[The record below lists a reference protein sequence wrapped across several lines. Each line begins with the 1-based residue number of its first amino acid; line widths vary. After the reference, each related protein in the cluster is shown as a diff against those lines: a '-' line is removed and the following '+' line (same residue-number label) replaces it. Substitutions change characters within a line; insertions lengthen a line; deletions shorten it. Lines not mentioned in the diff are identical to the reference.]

1 MNRFFDRLAY
11 LAVLFALIYASSS
24 YLQFPQQEEAGRR
37 PSVRFAEPPPES
49 RGPAIAPGA
58 QVVTIQVPEKQPSTG
73 TAFAIGGGW
82 WLTARHVADGCDGIG
97 LITGPRQA
105 ARTQQVVIHPNADLA
120 LLSLR
125 LDPEPF
131 PFLTE
136 ALHRGQD
143 GFVIGYPQG
152 SPGDVH
158 AQLMGRVR
166 LKSVGRYR
174 TDEPILAWAERR
186 RVPDSLPALGG
197 LSGGP
202 MFNERGQI
210 IGVLV
215 AASERRG
222 RVMTSDPS
230 SVRWLLD
237 QAGLRPDPNARTID
251 LAVSNFVGQGND
263 LREDFRV
270 AKVICNVKRSSRR
283 RRL

>member
-37 PSVRFAEPPPES
+37 PSIRFAEPPPES

-82 WLTARHVADGCDGIG
+82 WLTARHVADGCDAIG

-105 ARTQQVVIHPNADLA
+105 ARAQQVVIHPNADLA

-136 ALHRGQD
+136 ALQRGQD
-143 GFVIGYPQG
+143 GFAIGYPQG

>member
-1 MNRFFDRLAY
+1 MNRFLDKLAY
-11 LAVLFALIYASSS
+11 LAALLALLYASSS
-24 YLQFPQQEEAGRR
+24 YLQFPQQEETRR
-37 PSVRFAEPPPES
+37 PSVRYAEPPPDS
-49 RGPAIAPGA
+49 RGPDIAPGA

-82 WLTARHVADGCDGIG
+82 WLTARHVADGCDSIG
-97 LITGPRQA
+97 LVTGPRRA
-105 ARTQQVVIHPNADLA
+105 TRAQQVVLHPNADIA
-120 LLSLR
+120 LLSLS

-136 ALHRGQD
+136 ALQRGQD
-143 GFVIGYPQG
+143 GFAIGFPQG
-152 SPGDVH
+152 SPGEVH

-186 RVPDSLPALGG
+186 RVPDHLPALGG

-230 SVRWLLD
+230 SVRWLLN
-237 QAGLRPDPNARTID
+237 QAGLMPDPNARTMD
-251 LAVSNFVGQGND
+251 LAVSNFVGQGDD
-263 LREDFRV
+263 LREDLRV
-270 AKVICNVKRSSRR
+270 TKVICEVKQRSRR
-283 RRL
+283 RRR

>member
-37 PSVRFAEPPPES
+37 PSVRFAEPPPEP

-82 WLTARHVADGCDGIG
+82 WLTARHVADGCDAIG
-97 LITGPRQA
+97 LVTGPRQA
-105 ARTQQVVIHPNADLA
+105 ARAQQVVIHPNADLA

-136 ALHRGQD
+136 ALQRGQD
-143 GFVIGYPQG
+143 GFAIGYPQG

>member
-1 MNRFFDRLAY
+1 MNGFLDRLAY
-11 LAVLFALIYASSS
+11 LAAILALLYAGSS
-24 YLQFPQQEEAGRR
+24 YLQFPQQGESRR
-37 PSVRFAEPPPES
+37 PSVRYADPPPDS
-49 RGPAIAPGA
+49 QGSAVAPGA

-82 WLTARHVADGCDGIG
+82 WLTARHVADGCDSIG
-97 LITGPRQA
+97 LVTGPRRA
-105 ARTQQVVIHPNADLA
+105 TRAQQVVLHPNADIA
-120 LLSLR
+120 LLRLG

-131 PFLTE
+131 PFLAE
-136 ALHRGQD
+136 ALRRGQD
-143 GFVIGYPQG
+143 GFAIGFPQG

-174 TDEPILAWAERR
+174 TDEPILAWAEKR
-186 RVPDSLPALGG
+186 RVPDHLPALGG

-237 QAGLRPDPNARTID
+237 QAGLMPDPNARTFD
-251 LAVSNFVGQGND
+251 LAVSNFVGQGDD
-263 LREDFRV
+263 LREDVRV
-270 AKVICNVKRSSRR
+270 AKVLCDVKRPSRR

>member
-82 WLTARHVADGCDGIG
+82 WLTARHVADGCDAIG
-97 LITGPRQA
+97 LVTGPRQA
-105 ARTQQVVIHPNADLA
+105 ARAQQVVIHPNADLA

-136 ALHRGQD
+136 ALQRGQD
-143 GFVIGYPQG
+143 GFAIGYPQG

-215 AASERRG
+215 ASSERRG

-263 LREDFRV
+263 LREDLRV

>member
-1 MNRFFDRLAY
+1 MNRFLDRLSY
-11 LAVLFALIYASSS
+11 LAAFFALLYASSS
-24 YLQFPQQEEAGRR
+24 HLRFPQEEETRR
-37 PSVRFAEPPPES
+37 PSVRYAEPAPDA
-49 RGPAIAPGA
+49 RAPAVAPGG

-82 WLTARHVADGCDGIG
+82 WLTARHVADGCDAIG
-97 LITGPRQA
+97 LVTGLRKA
-105 ARTQQVVIHPNADLA
+105 ARAQQVVIHPNADLA

-131 PFLTE
+131 AFLDE
-136 ALHRGQD
+136 SLRRGQD
-143 GFVIGYPQG
+143 GFAIGYPQG

-174 TDEPILAWAERR
+174 TDEPILAWAERS

-202 MFNERGQI
+202 MFNARGQV

-222 RVMTSDPS
+222 RVMTSDPT
-230 SVRWLLD
+230 SVQWLLD
-237 QAGLRPDPNARTID
+237 QAGLVPDPDARPID
-251 LAVSNFVGQGND
+251 LAVSNFVGQGDD
-263 LREDFRV
+263 LRDDLRV
-270 AKVICNVKRSSRR
+270 AKVLCDVKQSSRR

>member
-1 MNRFFDRLAY
+1 MNRFFDRLVY

-82 WLTARHVADGCDGIG
+82 WLTARHVADGCDAIG
-97 LITGPRQA
+97 LVTGPRQA
-105 ARTQQVVIHPNADLA
+105 ARAQQVVIHPNADLA

-136 ALHRGQD
+136 ALQRGQD
-143 GFVIGYPQG
+143 GFAIGYPQG

-197 LSGGP
+197 LSGAP

-237 QAGLRPDPNARTID
+237 QAGLRPDPNAQTID
-251 LAVSNFVGQGND
+251 LAVSNFVEQGND

>member
-1 MNRFFDRLAY
+1 MNRFLDKLAY
-11 LAVLFALIYASSS
+11 LAAPLALLYASSS
-24 YLQFPQQEEAGRR
+24 YLQFPQQEETRR
-37 PSVRFAEPPPES
+37 PSIRYAEPPPGS
-49 RGPAIAPGA
+49 RGPETAAGA

-82 WLTARHVADGCDGIG
+82 WLTARHVADGCDSIG
-97 LITGPRQA
+97 LVTGPRRA
-105 ARTQQVVIHPNADLA
+105 TRAQQVVLHPNADIA
-120 LLSLR
+120 LLSLG

-136 ALHRGQD
+136 ALQRGQN
-143 GFVIGYPQG
+143 GFAIGFPQG
-152 SPGDVH
+152 SPGEVH

-186 RVPDSLPALGG
+186 RVPDHLPALGG

-237 QAGLRPDPNARTID
+237 QAGLMPDPNARTMD
-251 LAVSNFVGQGND
+251 LAVSNFVGQGDD
-263 LREDFRV
+263 LRENLRV
-270 AKVICNVKRSSRR
+270 TKVICDVKQRSRR
-283 RRL
+283 RRR

>member
-1 MNRFFDRLAY
+1 MNRFLDKLAY
-11 LAVLFALIYASSS
+11 LAALLALLYASSS
-24 YLQFPQQEEAGRR
+24 YLQFPQQEETRR
-37 PSVRFAEPPPES
+37 PSVRYAQPPPDS
-49 RGPAIAPGA
+49 RGPDIAPGT
-58 QVVTIQVPEKQPSTG
+58 QVVTIHVPEKQPSTG

-82 WLTARHVADGCDGIG
+82 WLTARHVADGCDSIG
-97 LITGPRQA
+97 LVTGPRRA
-105 ARTQQVVIHPNADLA
+105 ARAQQVVLHPNADIA
-120 LLSLR
+120 LLSLD

-136 ALHRGQD
+136 ALQRGQD
-143 GFVIGYPQG
+143 GFAIGFPQG

-186 RVPDSLPALGG
+186 RVPDQLPALGG

-237 QAGLRPDPNARTID
+237 QAGLMPDPNARTID
-251 LAVSNFVGQGND
+251 LAVSNFVGQGDD
-263 LREDFRV
+263 LREDLRV
-270 AKVICNVKRSSRR
+270 AKVLCDVKQRSRR

>member
-1 MNRFFDRLAY
+1 MNRFLDKLAY
-11 LAVLFALIYASSS
+11 LAALLALLYASSS
-24 YLQFPQQEEAGRR
+24 YLQFPQQEETRR
-37 PSVRFAEPPPES
+37 PSVRYAQPPPDS
-49 RGPAIAPGA
+49 RGPDIAPGT

-82 WLTARHVADGCDGIG
+82 WLTARHVADGCDSIG
-97 LITGPRQA
+97 LVTGPRRA
-105 ARTQQVVIHPNADLA
+105 ARAQQVVLHPNADIA
-120 LLSLR
+120 LLSLD

-136 ALHRGQD
+136 ALQRGQD
-143 GFVIGYPQG
+143 GFAIGFPQG

-186 RVPDSLPALGG
+186 RVPDQLPALGG

-237 QAGLRPDPNARTID
+237 QAGLMPDPNARTID
-251 LAVSNFVGQGND
+251 LAVSNFVGQGDD
-263 LREDFRV
+263 LREDLRV
-270 AKVICNVKRSSRR
+270 AKVLCDVKQRSRR

>member
-1 MNRFFDRLAY
+1 MNRFLDRLAY
-11 LAVLFALIYASSS
+11 LAAFLALLYASSS
-24 YLQFPQQEEAGRR
+24 YLQFPQQEEERR
-37 PSVRFAEPPPES
+37 PSVRFAAPPPNL
-49 RGPAIAPGA
+49 RGPAVAPGA
-58 QVVTIQVPEKQPSTG
+58 PVVTIEVPEKQPSTG

-82 WLTARHVADGCDGIG
+82 WLTARHVADGCDAVG
-97 LITGPRQA
+97 LVTAPRRA
-105 ARTQQVVIHPNADLA
+105 TRAQQVVIHPSADIA

-131 PFLTE
+131 PFLTDT
-136 ALHRGQD
+136 LRRGQD
-143 GFVIGYPQG
+143 GFAIGFPQG

-158 AQLMGRVR
+158 AQLIGRIR

-186 RVPDSLPALGG
+186 RVPDHLPALGG

-202 MFNERGQI
+202 MFNDRGQI

-237 QAGLRPDPNARTID
+237 QAGLMPDPNARTID
-251 LAVSNFVGQGND
+251 LAVSNFVGQGDD
-263 LREDFRV
+263 LREDLRV
-270 AKVICNVKRSSRR
+270 AKVICDVRRPSRR

>member
-1 MNRFFDRLAY
+1 MNRFLDRLAY
-11 LAVLFALIYASSS
+11 LAAIFALLYASSS
-24 YLQFPQQEEAGRR
+24 YLRFPQEEETRR
-37 PSVRFAEPPPES
+37 PSVRYAEPAPDA
-49 RGPAIAPGA
+49 RAPAVAPGG

-82 WLTARHVADGCDGIG
+82 WLTARHVADGCDAIG
-97 LITGPRQA
+97 LVTGPRKA
-105 ARTQQVVIHPNADLA
+105 ARAQQVVIHPNADLA

-131 PFLTE
+131 AFLDE
-136 ALHRGQD
+136 SLRRGQD
-143 GFVIGYPQG
+143 GFAIGYPQG

-174 TDEPILAWAERR
+174 TDEPILAWAERS

-202 MFNERGQI
+202 MFNARGQV

-222 RVMTSDPS
+222 RVMTSDPT

-237 QAGLRPDPNARTID
+237 QAGLVPDPDARPID
-251 LAVSNFVGQGND
+251 LAVSNFVGQGDD
-263 LREDFRV
+263 LRDDLRV
-270 AKVICNVKRSSRR
+270 AKVLCDVKQSSRR

>member
-1 MNRFFDRLAY
+1 MNRFLDKLAY
-11 LAVLFALIYASSS
+11 LAALLALLYASSS
-24 YLQFPQQEEAGRR
+24 YLQFPQQEETRR
-37 PSVRFAEPPPES
+37 PAVRYAQPPPDS
-49 RGPAIAPGA
+49 RGPDIAPGT

-82 WLTARHVADGCDGIG
+82 WLTARHVADGCDSIG
-97 LITGPRQA
+97 LVTGPRRA
-105 ARTQQVVIHPNADLA
+105 ARAQQVVLHPNADIA
-120 LLSLR
+120 LLSLD

-136 ALHRGQD
+136 ALQRGQD
-143 GFVIGYPQG
+143 GFAIGFPQG

-186 RVPDSLPALGG
+186 RVPDQLPALGG

-237 QAGLRPDPNARTID
+237 QAGLMPDPNARTID
-251 LAVSNFVGQGND
+251 LAVSNFVGQGDD
-263 LREDFRV
+263 LREDLRV
-270 AKVICNVKRSSRR
+270 AKVLCDVKQRSRR

>member
-82 WLTARHVADGCDGIG
+82 WLTARHVADGCDAIG
-97 LITGPRQA
+97 LVTGPRQA
-105 ARTQQVVIHPNADLA
+105 ARAQQVVIHPNADLA

>member
-1 MNRFFDRLAY
+1 MNRFLDKLAY
-11 LAVLFALIYASSS
+11 LAALLALLYASSF
-24 YLQFPQQEEAGRR
+24 YLQFPQHEETRR
-37 PSVRFAEPPPES
+37 PPVRYAEPPPDS
-49 RGPAIAPGA
+49 RGPDIAPGA

-82 WLTARHVADGCDGIG
+82 WLTARHVADGCDSIG
-97 LITGPRQA
+97 LVTGPRRA
-105 ARTQQVVIHPNADLA
+105 TRAQQVVLHPNADIA
-120 LLSLR
+120 LLSMG

-136 ALHRGQD
+136 SLQRGQE
-143 GFVIGYPQG
+143 GFAIGFPQG
-152 SPGDVH
+152 SPGEVH

-186 RVPDSLPALGG
+186 RVPDHLPALGG

-237 QAGLRPDPNARTID
+237 QAGLMPDPNARTMD
-251 LAVSNFVGQGND
+251 LAVSNFVGKGDD
-263 LREDFRV
+263 LREDLRV
-270 AKVICNVKRSSRR
+270 TKVICDVKQRSRR
-283 RRL
+283 RRR

>member
-1 MNRFFDRLAY
+1 MNRFLDRLAY
-11 LAVLFALIYASSS
+11 LAAILALLYAGSS
-24 YLQFPQQEEAGRR
+24 YLQFPQQEESRR
-37 PSVRFAEPPPES
+37 PSVRYAEPPPDS
-49 RGPAIAPGA
+49 RGPKVAPGV

-82 WLTARHVADGCDGIG
+82 WLTARHVADGCDSVS
-97 LITGPRQA
+97 LVTGPRRA
-105 ARTQQVVIHPNADLA
+105 ARAQQVILHPDADIA
-120 LLSLR
+120 LLGLD

-136 ALHRGQD
+136 TLRRGQN
-143 GFVIGYPQG
+143 GFAIGFPQG

-166 LKSVGRYR
+166 MKSVGRYR

-186 RVPDSLPALGG
+186 RVPDHLPALGG

-237 QAGLRPDPNARTID
+237 QAGLTPDPNARTID
-251 LAVSNFVGQGND
+251 LAVSNFVGQGED
-263 LREDFRV
+263 LREDFRI
-270 AKVICNVKRSSRR
+270 AKVLCDVKRPSRR

>member
-82 WLTARHVADGCDGIG
+82 WLTARHVADGCDAIG
-97 LITGPRQA
+97 LITGRRQA
-105 ARTQQVVIHPNADLA
+105 ARAQQVVIHPNADLA

-136 ALHRGQD
+136 ALQRGQD
-143 GFVIGYPQG
+143 GFAIGYPQG

-215 AASERRG
+215 ASSERRG